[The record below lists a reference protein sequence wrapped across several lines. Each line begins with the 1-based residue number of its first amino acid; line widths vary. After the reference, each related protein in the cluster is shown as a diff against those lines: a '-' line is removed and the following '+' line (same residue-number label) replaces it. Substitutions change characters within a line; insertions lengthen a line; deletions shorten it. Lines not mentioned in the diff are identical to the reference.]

1 MHSTDT
7 YDVRRGKRI
16 PKLLT
21 AYFPNYMDRFEALLA
36 LMRHSKAAVA
46 DLIAESYMDRTK
58 LSSNHTNK
66 LRNFNKDVKAA
77 ARFSGRTI
85 TENGITRIYDVA
97 GNLVKQ
103 FCRPEKRPLSELLGN
118 RLAAIAKPKR
128 DKTRTTSGPTSGNSS
143 NSESPVGA
151 AGGFLTPIQ
160 EEDENVVAASQGQE
174 EGHLDEAS
182 EKNENAGEAFHHPKA
197 YQHSPCNEQAYGSHQ
212 YPTPDETQLLDEQSN
227 LNISHNTT
235 SQHLPLGKSPTIRHP
250 TADQNLLPGG
260 QSVFSNQFPTTEQ
273 DLLVSGLSH
282 SNNQYTPDQSPR
294 FNQQAYGS
302 DNYFTPDCHQHALVG
317 EQLVQ
322 H

>member
-1 MHSTDT
+1 MHSTNT

-46 DLIAESYMDRTK
+46 DLIAESYMDRCVHNPVTELD

-66 LRNFNKDVKAA
+66 FRNFNKDVKAA

-128 DKTRTTSGPTSGNSS
+128 DKTRTTSGPTSGQQQQL
-143 NSESPVGA
+143 G
-151 AGGFLTPIQ
+151 I
-160 EEDENVVAASQGQE
+160 AASATRQKSNHTGQ
-174 EGHLDEAS
+174 
-182 EKNENAGEAFHHPKA
+182 
-197 YQHSPCNEQAYGSHQ
+197 C
-212 YPTPDETQLLDEQSN
+212 PTPG
-227 LNISHNTT
+227 HNV
-235 SQHLPLGKSPTIRHP
+235 SRDDQYAVNNQHP

>member
-1 MHSTDT
+1 MRQTADF
-7 YDVRRGKRI
+7 RR
-16 PKLLT
+16 P
-21 AYFPNYMDRFEALLA
+21 
-36 LMRHSKAAVA
+36 
-46 DLIAESYMDRTK
+46 RTK
-58 LSSNHTNK
+58 LSNNHTNK

-182 EKNENAGEAFHHPKA
+182 EKNENAGEAFHVTNRLSTPSCNAVNSHFNSQYPPPDRIYYSTDSLTFPTSTPRPTSIHHSMSKLTAAISILHPTRLSCSTNNLTSTSRIIRPA
-197 YQHSPCNEQAYGSHQ
+197 SICHSAKVQPYGSVPDTRPQCLPRRSVRHQ
-212 YPTPDETQLLDEQSN
+212 QSAPHGRPESTAGRTVCLLQ
-227 LNISHNTT
+227 
-235 SQHLPLGKSPTIRHP
+235 P
-250 TADQNLLPGG
+250 
-260 QSVFSNQFPTTEQ
+260 
-273 DLLVSGLSH
+273 VSYH
-282 SNNQYTPDQSPR
+282 
-294 FNQQAYGS
+294 
-302 DNYFTPDCHQHALVG
+302 
-317 EQLVQ
+317 
-322 H
+322 